1 MHITALPI
9 VVPMIGAAAL
19 VAVRHWA
26 PRLLNDFSGAGV
38 GLGVV
43 TLLAILL
50 VRVAHH
56 PFAYWMGGWRPKDFV
71 AIGISLSLDP
81 LGVGMA
87 ALAAVL
93 VTAALIYS
101 WRYFDGADGLFH
113 ALMLVFMAA
122 MVGFCLTGDL
132 FNMVVFFELMGAVAY
147 ALTAYR
153 IEERGPIQGAI
164 NFAISNSV
172 GAYAI
177 FVGIALL
184 YGRTGALNMA
194 QIGHALDGH
203 HPDALVVVAMV
214 LLFMGF
220 LTKAAAVPV
229 HFWLA
234 DAHAVAPTPVCVL
247 FSGVMA
253 ELGIYAVARVY
264 WTIFAGA
271 LGSHAAELQ
280 AILVALGTV
289 TALWGAVMCYTQRH
303 LKRLL
308 AFSTISHIGV
318 FVCGIGLLSEHGLAG
333 VATWVLGHG
342 LNKGALFMLVG
353 VLLHRFGTVDEFDL
367 HGRGREVRAAG
378 VLFGIGGL
386 LLSAVP
392 GVTSFF
398 GKSLLESAAL
408 KAHDPWLP
416 AVFVISSILTGGA
429 VLRVT
434 GRVFLG
440 WGAAQR
446 EDDVRLAGP
455 AREEDEETTARDY
468 TPPLMLVVPAVLL
481 AGSIVLGLIPG
492 LVPGIERAAAHFHD
506 HAAYARWV
514 LQGAAPH
521 FAPVSTS
528 HVETFDYFYAA
539 GGTLGALALAGL
551 TLFAP
556 TLHRRFPPA
565 VIQPLRAALAALRQL
580 HSGHIGDYIAWWTT
594 AAAMLGGAS
603 LILLT

>member
-19 VAVRHWA
+19 VAMRHWV
-26 PRLLNDFSGAGV
+26 PRLINDVSAAGV
-38 GLGVV
+38 GLGVLA
-43 TLLAILL
+43 LLAILL

-56 PFAYWMGGWRPKDFV
+56 PFAYWMGGWRPKNFV

-177 FVGIALL
+177 FVGMALL

-214 LLFMGF
+214 LLLMGF

-271 LGSHAAELQ
+271 LGSHGAEVQ

-289 TALWGAVMCYTQRH
+289 TALWGGVMCYTQRH

-342 LNKGALFMLVG
+342 LTKGALFMLVG

-386 LLSAVP
+386 ALSAIP

-440 WGAAQR
+440 WGAAER
-446 EDDVRLAGP
+446 EDDVQLAGP
-455 AREEDEETTARDY
+455 AREEDEETAARDF

-521 FAPVSTS
+521 FAPVSSS
-528 HVETFDYFYAA
+528 HVETFDYLYAA

-556 TLHRRFPPA
+556 TLHRRLPPA
-565 VIQPLRAALAALRQL
+565 VIEPLRTALSGLRRL